1 LLLAENNALKAQ
13 LDLLKAL
20 GRTNSP
26 LDPSSPSS
34 LVTSTVKAG
43 PVSAIPASVS
53 PLPVSVIDHPPSL
66 DRAVSSSSLAMVVA
80 SAVPPVDSLCNSP
93 PAHRAGKSPSAGAP
107 ASSGAAAGTASSLK
121 FPFSPMCGAD
131 INALFAQWGLVPSI
145 DSARVNEA
153 IEQFK
158 IIDLHQFASF
168 INELSSAFNNLDMEQ
183 LGNSLVI
190 HESSSLEY

>member
-1 LLLAENNALKAQ
+1 LKRRERVNIERLISISRYREIRRKDRLPLRGQQTHTNA
-13 LDLLKAL
+13 
-20 GRTNSP
+20 RTIKLNF
-26 LDPSSPSS
+26 
-34 LVTSTVKAG
+34 
-43 PVSAIPASVS
+43 
-53 PLPVSVIDHPPSL
+53 H
-66 DRAVSSSSLAMVVA
+66 
-80 SAVPPVDSLCNSP
+80 
-93 PAHRAGKSPSAGAP
+93 HQGKS
-107 ASSGAAAGTASSLK
+107 K
-121 FPFSPMCGAD
+121 YPMCGAD